1 MLRAPEPALPMQIAI
16 QISIIAL
23 MSAFVYALIALGFTL
38 VFGIMRVVNF
48 AHGEFYMLGA
58 YAVYVLYGL
67 LGWPYAGA
75 LIAGALLV
83 GAIGFV
89 LERVLFRRF
98 TGDEMGGMIMSLA
111 LAITLQAAISLL
123 FTVDDLSVARPVEGA
138 LQIGSVFLA
147 LDQLAVVGVTVVALA
162 AFYLLIEKTR
172 VGITIRA
179 VAQDS
184 VVAQLQGVRAWR
196 MTALTFALS
205 CLLAGLAGALMAPV
219 YTINPHMG
227 ELVLVKAFII
237 VVLGGLGSLP
247 GAVIAAL
254 ILSFTEAIAAT
265 FYNATV
271 ATMFSFLIVMAVLTV
286 RPAGLMGRSR

>member
-1 MLRAPEPALPMQIAI
+1 MQIAI

-58 YAVYVLYGL
+58 YAMYVLYGL
-67 LGWPYAGA
+67 LGWPYGSA

-83 GAIGFV
+83 GVAGFV

-111 LAITLQAAISLL
+111 LAITLQAAISLV

-147 LDQLAVVGVTVVALA
+147 LDQLFVVGVTLLALA
-162 AFYLLIEKTR
+162 AFYVLIEKTR

-184 VVAQLQGVRAWR
+184 EVARLQGVRSWR
-196 MTALTFALS
+196 MTARTFALS

-219 YTINPHMG
+219 YTIHPHMG
-227 ELVLVKAFII
+227 ELVVVKAFII

-254 ILSFTEAIAAT
+254 ILSFTEAIAST
-265 FYNATV
+265 FYNSTV
-271 ATMFSFLIVMAVLTV
+271 ATMLSFLIVMAVLTV

>member
-1 MLRAPEPALPMQIAI
+1 MQIAI
-16 QISIIAL
+16 QISVIAL
-23 MSAFVYALIALGFTL
+23 MTAFVYALVALGFTL

-58 YAVYVLYGL
+58 YSVYVFYGILGWNFGLALVVGALVVGLSGL
-67 LGWPYAGA
+67 L
-75 LIAGALLV
+75 V
-83 GAIGFV
+83 
-89 LERVLFRRF
+89 ERLLFRRF
-98 TGDEMGGMIMSLA
+98 AGDEMGGMIVSLA
-111 LAITLQAAISLL
+111 LAVCLQEAVALIFS
-123 FTVDDLSVARPVEGA
+123 VDDLTVERPVQGVLE
-138 LQIGSVFLA
+138 IGGVFIA
-147 LDQLAVVGVTVVALA
+147 LDQLVVVGVTLLVLV

-184 VVAQLQGVRAWR
+184 EVARLQGVRSWR
-196 MTALTFALS
+196 MTALTFGLS
-205 CLLAGLAGALMAPV
+205 CLLAGIAGALMAPV

-227 ELVLVKAFII
+227 EMVVVKAFII

-247 GAVIAAL
+247 GAVVAAL
-254 ILSFTEAIAAT
+254 ILSFTEAIAST

-271 ATMFSFLIVMAVLTV
+271 ATMLSFLIVMAVLTF

>member
-1 MLRAPEPALPMQIAI
+1 MQIAI

-111 LAITLQAAISLL
+111 LAITLQAAISLV

-138 LQIGSVFLA
+138 LQIGTVFLA

-162 AFYLLIEKTR
+162 AFYFLIEKTR

>member
-172 VGITIRA
+172 LGITIRA